1 MNYIELINNYWSLRE
16 QGIITGAEG
25 DLYLYLLHTSNKLAW
40 KNPFNQSNR
49 LICAYLNMSE
59 KSLIKYKNT
68 LKQAGLIDFTSG
80 KAIKQNSSYT
90 LLNPCKNYRSSES
103 SLNSSLRNSPV
114 SNLNSSP
121 GVNRSDNIKQKI
133 KSNKTLSLSSE
144 TTERENKKE
153 RIFFLEFLFFER
165 KILNPVDEVAR
176 FINHYEKTNWLDAN
190 GNRITNRLAALKSWK
205 VAEGLPMI
213 PKNFADKWRELYDA
227 AKAETD
233 KSILMLTDLEG
244 YQIIDNKLKLS
255 VTKELHRFIEDPD
268 TLMAIKSAYMRMF
281 PGLMLEYIL
290 TQ

>member
-233 KSILMLTDLEG
+233 KSILMLTDLKG
-244 YQIIDNKLKLS
+244 YQIIDNRLKLS

-268 TLMAIKSAYMRMF
+268 TLIAIKSAYMRMF